1 MAAEKE
7 PTPEKPI
14 TVLPSKVVTKSSLK
28 QVISV
33 TLFIAG
39 FGWFFYRLGEMFMS
53 HSDWAFVRTPMG
65 VGEMLQITGS
75 AIMTIAG
82 ALGVNVRDL
91 FAPKK
96 AKS

>member
-1 MAAEKE
+1 MSD
-7 PTPEKPI
+7 TPEVQPEQPI
-14 TVLPSKVVTKSSLK
+14 KVLPSKIVSKSSLK

-33 TLFIAG
+33 TLFVAG
-39 FGWFFYRLGEMFMS
+39 FGWFFYRLGEMFMA

-75 AIMTIAG
+75 AVMTISG